1 MASNIT
7 PQDVE
12 KRLNL
17 GDVHYEPLLLG
28 SQIVRRS
35 LRIYKGL
42 YDFSVLGGAI
52 GTIQLIDPVF
62 VSGSQPKLLGINSPQ
77 RLILPPSFIIV
88 RALIDVITA
97 PVGGGASISVGSGI
111 AGSVIDIKAAT
122 AVGSFTGLLDGIP
135 VNTAATSLKVP
146 VTQAQPGVN
155 PSMAISGGALTA
167 GKFNV
172 HFEGYLS
179 D

>member
-17 GDVHYEPLLLG
+17 GDTQYAPLNLG
-28 SQIVRRS
+28 SQVVRRS
-35 LRIYKGL
+35 KRVLKGL

-52 GTIQLIDPVF
+52 GTIQLIDPVL
-62 VSGSQPKLLGINSPQ
+62 VSGSQPKILGVNSPQ
-77 RLILPPSFIIV
+77 RLVLPPSAIV
-88 RALIDVITA
+88 VRTLIDVITA
-97 PVGGGASISVGSGI
+97 PTGAGASIAVGTGV
-111 AGSVIDIKAAT
+111 ATNDIKAAT
-122 AVGSFTGLLDGIP
+122 VVGSFTGLLDGLQ
-135 VNTAATSLKVP
+135 VNTAASSTKVP
-146 VTQAQPGVN
+146 AAQAQPGVI
-155 PSMAISGGALTA
+155 PSMTISGGVLTA

-172 HFEGYLS
+172 HIEYYLS